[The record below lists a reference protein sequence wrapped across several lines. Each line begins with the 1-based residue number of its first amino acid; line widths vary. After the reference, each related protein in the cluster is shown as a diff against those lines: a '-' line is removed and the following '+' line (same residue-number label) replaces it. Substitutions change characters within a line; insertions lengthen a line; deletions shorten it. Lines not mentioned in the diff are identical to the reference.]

1 MQRETTSSGRRFFIE
16 SSAWAGSRRERSF
29 RNRHQHRRS
38 TPAGTGSLTL
48 RNSWLLLG
56 EAVESAEAPDEFA
69 AIDRDDLAGGEGLVE
84 RGDGPGIVLAAIDRK
99 EDGGVR
105 DIEICVARGE
115 ALALAFHAGW
125 HGERE
130 NMKRLAARKSHDV
143 ESVEVALEGLEIWVV
158 LVFFDGGDDGGRAD
172 EPGDVIDMAIRVVAL
187 DAVAEP
193 EDGFHPECVAEFF
206 FNCSAIF

>member
-1 MQRETTSSGRRFFIE
+1 
-16 SSAWAGSRRERSF
+16 
-29 RNRHQHRRS
+29 
-38 TPAGTGSLTL
+38 
-48 RNSWLLLG
+48 LLLR
-56 EAVESAEAPDEFA
+56 EAVKSAKAPDEFA
-69 AIDRDDLAGGEGLVE
+69 AIDGDDLASGEGLVE

-105 DIEICVARGE
+105 DVEICVAGGE

-130 NMKRLAARKSHDV
+130 NMERLAARESHDV
-143 ESVEVALEGLEIWVV
+143 ESVEVALEGLEIRVV

-172 EPGDVIDMAIRVVAL
+172 EAGDVIDMAVGIVAL

-206 FNCSAIF
+206 FDGGAIF